1 MDLELGVIILIVIGA
16 LSIILQVT
24 TLVCVLIKQ
33 KNAFMLEEAR
43 LEYEIARQKKKKRGV
58 PCNQCGVRLSV
69 KPDSNETYLCP
80 VCNNKFRVQKKEK
93 K

>member
-1 MDLELGVIILIVIGA
+1 MDLEFIILIALGA
-16 LSIILQVT
+16 ASVVLQVV

-33 KNAFMLEEAR
+33 KNAFMLEQAR
-43 LEYEIARQKKKKRGV
+43 LEKEIERQKKKKKGV

-69 KPDSNETYLCP
+69 KPDSNETYICP

>member
-43 LEYEIARQKKKKRGV
+43 L
-58 PCNQCGVRLSV
+58 
-69 KPDSNETYLCP
+69 
-80 VCNNKFRVQKKEK
+80 
-93 K
+93 

>member
-1 MDLELGVIILIVIGA
+1 MELEFIILIALGA
-16 LSIILQVT
+16 ASVVLQVV

-33 KNAFMLEEAR
+33 KNAFMVEQAR
-43 LEYEIARQKKKKRGV
+43 LEQEIARQKKKKKGV
-58 PCNQCGVRLSV
+58 PCNQCGVRLRV
-69 KPDSNETYLCP
+69 KPDSNETYICP

>member
-1 MDLELGVIILIVIGA
+1 MELEFIILFVIGG
-16 LSIILQVT
+16 LSIALQVA
-24 TLVCVLIKQ
+24 TLVCVLIKHQ
-33 KNAFMLEEAR
+33 NAFMIEQAR
-43 LEYEIARQKKKKRGV
+43 LEKEIARQKKKKKGV

>member
-1 MDLELGVIILIVIGA
+1 MDLEFIILIALGA
-16 LSIILQVT
+16 ASVVLQVV

-33 KNAFMLEEAR
+33 KNAFMLEQAR
-43 LEYEIARQKKKKRGV
+43 LEKEIERQKKKKKGV